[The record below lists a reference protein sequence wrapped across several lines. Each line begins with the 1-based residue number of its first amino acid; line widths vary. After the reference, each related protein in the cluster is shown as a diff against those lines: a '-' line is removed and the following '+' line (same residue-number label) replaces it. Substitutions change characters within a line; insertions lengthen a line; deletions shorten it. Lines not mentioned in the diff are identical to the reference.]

1 MVAKKNLD
9 FIDKWIQSIHWKVG
23 NFSML
28 PIFFGTL
35 MALLDIMMMG
45 SVKMIHNGTLNPA
58 IGLPFSIGLY
68 ALEPLVFLK
77 ALNYEGMVVVNLVW
91 NLMSDIVVTLQGILI
106 FGESIKGLRWVALGM
121 ALFSL
126 GLFAYTDSD

>member
-45 SVKMIHNGTLNPA
+45 SVKMISKGSMPSSWGIPLTVG
-58 IGLPFSIGLY
+58 IY
-68 ALEPLVFLK
+68 ALEPLIFLK
-77 ALNYEGMVVVNLVW
+77 ALNYEGMVVTNLVW
-91 NLMSDIVVTLQGILI
+91 NLIYCFFFVHSTINNSSLLIIVPVFRPLL
-106 FGESIKGLRWVALGM
+106 LRIWKEQ
-121 ALFSL
+121 
-126 GLFAYTDSD
+126 